1 MYKLL
6 CLLVAYIIVSSVC
19 IGYFVYESENEQIQT
34 LQTIDYTG
42 DLITLDGSIP
52 LNMFVNSG
60 MSTSNLQYVTIENYG
75 ELLQISPSY
84 TAIGRFNPIDNTLY
98 IRGIESDNN
107 VYSVTYNLYN
117 PDNTDFSIISAV
129 TNPNWFTGNKKLLIS
144 KFENV
149 GTNSMQLIVRNVE
162 DSTLDYALNT
172 PIYTNINIVNYW
184 NSNGINKLSTIYD
197 KNNKVLSIYLNDNL
211 IGANIPADF
220 GNDELIMYAGIRIEE
235 DNKIYLKS
243 IESKVYLTEDTENSQ
258 NLLLIIAQLLVWN
271 VDEQYLPSIIN
282 FILVKIPIIFLSI
295 GLALYLRGVS

>member
-6 CLLVAYIIVSSVC
+6 CLIVAYIIVSSVC
-19 IGYFVYESENEQIQT
+19 IGYFVYESQNEQIQT

-60 MSTSNLQYVTIENYG
+60 MSTSNLQYITNDNYG

-84 TAIGRFNPIDNTLY
+84 NVIGRFNPIDNTLY

-107 VYSVTYNLYN
+107 VYSVTYNIYN
-117 PDNTDFSIISAV
+117 PNNADFSIISAV
-129 TNPNWFTGNKKLLIS
+129 TNPNWFTGDKRLLIS

-149 GTNSMQLIVRNVE
+149 GTNSMQLIVRNTE
-162 DSTLDYALNT
+162 DDTIDYALNT
-172 PIYTNINIVNYW
+172 PIYNNNNIVNYW
-184 NSNGINKLSTIYD
+184 INNGINKISTIYD
-197 KNNKVLSIYLNDNL
+197 KNNNVLSIYLNDNL
-211 IGANIPADF
+211 IAVNIPVNF
-220 GNDELIMYAGIRIEE
+220 GNDEVIMYAGIRLEE
-235 DNKIYLKS
+235 NSNIYLKS

-271 VDEQYLPSIIN
+271 VDEEYLPNIIN
-282 FILVKIPIIFLSI
+282 FILVKIPIIFLTI

>member
-6 CLLVAYIIVSSVC
+6 CLLVAYIIVSSTC
-19 IGYFVYESENEQIQT
+19 IGYFVYESQNEQIQT

-42 DLITLDGSIP
+42 DLIALDGSIP

-60 MSTSNLQYVTIENYG
+60 MSTSNLQYVTIDGYG
-75 ELLQISPSY
+75 ELLQISPYY
-84 TAIGRFNPIDNTLY
+84 TAIGRFNPIDNTLN

-117 PDNTDFSIISAV
+117 PDTTDFSIISAV
-129 TNPNWFTGNKKLLIS
+129 TQPNWFTGNKKLLLS

-162 DSTLDYALNT
+162 DSTLDYAFNS
-172 PIYTNINIVNYW
+172 PIFINTNIGNYW
-184 NSNGINKLSTIYD
+184 NNNGLNKISTIYN
-197 KNNKVLSIYLNDNL
+197 KNNDVLNIYLNDN
-211 IGANIPADF
+211 IIASNIPVDF
-220 GNDELIMYAGIRIEE
+220 GTDEIIMYAGIRIEE
-235 DNKIYLKS
+235 DNNIYLKS
-243 IESKVYLTEDTENSQ
+243 IESKVYLTEDSENSQ

-271 VDEQYLPSIIN
+271 VDEEYLPAIIN